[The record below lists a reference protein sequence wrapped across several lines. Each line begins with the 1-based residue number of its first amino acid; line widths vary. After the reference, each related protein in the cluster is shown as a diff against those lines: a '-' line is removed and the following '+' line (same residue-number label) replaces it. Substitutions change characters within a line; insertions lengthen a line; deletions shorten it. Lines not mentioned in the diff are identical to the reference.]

1 MTFTLSR
8 LERPDGAKLALYVW
22 PAPAGP
28 IKATIQI
35 AHGLGEHA
43 ARYDRAAQALTR
55 AGYAVYASDH
65 RGHGQ
70 TAQKPEDLG
79 FFADSDGWTKLV
91 EDLFAVSA
99 YIAQERASLPHV
111 LFAHSFGSFV
121 AQDYL
126 SRHGDTLAGAVLSGT
141 NSGVAWM
148 VKLGIGVAYLER
160 LRVGPHDKSG
170 LLFAST
176 IGEYNRKFAPNRT
189 SADWLSRD
197 AAEVD
202 KYVADPLC
210 GFDLTVQGWIDL
222 MGGLIRIEDTALQR
236 RVPKSLPVYLMAGAQ
251 DPVGRGGKGPRALL
265 AAYERAGMSRVSL
278 KLYEGARHETLNEIN
293 RDQVVADLIAWLDAN
308 ITQPPLGRSAA
319 QHA

>member
-1 MTFTLSR
+1 MTFERKSI
-8 LERPDGAKLALYVW
+8 ERPDGARVALYVW
-22 PAPAGP
+22 PAPAGT

-65 RGHGQ
+65 RGHGH
-70 TAQKPEDLG
+70 TAERPGDYG
-79 FFADSDGWTKLV
+79 HFADHDGWNLVV
-91 EDLFAVSA
+91 EDLHGVHS
-99 YIAQERASLPHV
+99 YIAREQPSVPKV

-126 SRHGDTLAGAVLSGT
+126 SRHGDGLAGAVLSGT
-141 NSGVAWM
+141 NSGDAWLIRLAM
-148 VKLGIGVAYLER
+148 AGAYLEKVR
-160 LRVGPHDKSG
+160 LGGRNKSPF
-170 LLFAST
+170 LFAGS
-176 IGEYNRKFAPNRT
+176 IGQYNEKFAPTRT

-197 AAEVD
+197 RVEVD

-222 MGGLIRIEDTALQR
+222 MGGLIAIDDPALQR
-236 RVPKSLPVYLMAGAQ
+236 RVPKNLPVYLFAGER
-251 DPVGRGGKGPRALL
+251 DPVGGMGKGPRALL
-265 AAYERAGMSRVSL
+265 AAYKRAGLSRVSL
-278 KLYEGARHETLNEIN
+278 KLYDGGRHEMLNEIN

-308 ITQPPLGRSAA
+308 IAQASAGRSPD